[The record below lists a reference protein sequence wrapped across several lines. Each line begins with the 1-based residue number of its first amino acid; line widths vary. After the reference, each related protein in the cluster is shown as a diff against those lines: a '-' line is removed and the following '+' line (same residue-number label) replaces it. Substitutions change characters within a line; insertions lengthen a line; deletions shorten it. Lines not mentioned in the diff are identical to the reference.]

1 MNLKNHPECSG
12 LSGGAAIEMLAKGGN
27 LKAFESPIVDA
38 GGKNCNF
45 SFTGL
50 NSHFNR
56 LVISEMERQGR

>member
-1 MNLKNHPECSG
+1 
-12 LSGGAAIEMLAKGGN
+12 MLAKGGN